1 MRAQASAVARDRQL
15 KNDKYDE
22 AVDVSQSMDQ
32 SAVMGG
38 ARPGAG
44 AKGQAP
50 ASVASSGA
58 ASSAAAGK
66 QPAASTASEEKT
78 NSYLNKPFD
87 EALEFSQSSSGESI
101 DTRGSQR
108 PKKLSA
114 DAKQSAPVAQQV
126 HIIHSI
132 GACFF

>member
-1 MRAQASAVARDRQL
+1 MQASSARERQL

-38 ARPGAG
+38 GRAGGAG
-44 AKGQAP
+44 GAKSQAP
-50 ASVASSGA
+50 SAAAA
-58 ASSAAAGK
+58 ASSAVGK
-66 QPAASTASEEKT
+66 PAVSASDEKT

-108 PKKLSA
+108 PKKSSTE
-114 DAKQSAPVAQQV
+114 AKQSAPPAQQV
-126 HIIHSI
+126 LN
-132 GACFF
+132 CFLFTFI